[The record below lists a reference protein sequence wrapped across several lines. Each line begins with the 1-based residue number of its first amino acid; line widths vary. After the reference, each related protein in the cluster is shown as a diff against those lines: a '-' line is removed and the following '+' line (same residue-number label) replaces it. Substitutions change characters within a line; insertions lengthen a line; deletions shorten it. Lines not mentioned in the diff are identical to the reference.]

1 MEPSAPTKFGLALI
15 QVGVAFLLFVW
26 GARSVGPAA
35 MTPVIFVFLIYLF
48 QTTGELCLSPVGLS
62 AMTRLAPL
70 HLASFIMGAW
80 FYMTAVGNFVAG
92 KIGEATGGESGEMS
106 KELTLAIYSQIGWIT
121 LGIAAVVLALAPF
134 VTRWMHLGTLEDRVS
149 PDDGDDVYDAR
160 DNKSGRASV
169 PPA

>member
-1 MEPSAPTKFGLALI
+1 M
-15 QVGVAFLLFVW
+15 
-26 GARSVGPAA
+26 
-35 MTPVIFVFLIYLF
+35 
-48 QTTGELCLSPVGLS
+48 
-62 AMTRLAPL
+62 
-70 HLASFIMGAW
+70 
-80 FYMTAVGNFVAG
+80 GNFVAG

-121 LGIAAVVLALAPF
+121 LGIAVVVLALAPF